1 MAPMQCAENN
11 FPLTSAAYEIAYIS
25 FHDGTILS
33 QYAAPDEI
41 FGMDRSQAPR
51 AVSQMR

>member
-1 MAPMQCAENN
+1 MPPMQCAENN
-11 FPLTSAAYEIAYIS
+11 FPLMSAAYKIAYIS
-25 FHDGTILS
+25 FNNGTILS

-41 FGMDRSQAPR
+41 FGMDKSQAPR